1 MTEQTSLPCRNV
13 YCRLPNLVKRSVKS
27 DKPCRIIV
35 TIPATDESKS
45 TSILECPLCGSLFHK
60 VNNEELKNELLNRG
74 IPIED
79 LEALNWNVIPESAR
93 EILKTGSISQVNS
106 IINSALKN
114 RLEYIGKD
122 ITLLDGTTY
131 FRDWYNLYCWT
142 RNYSSIL
149 TVYFSMIVF
158 ASNFSHISIAIS

>member
-13 YCRLPNLVKRSVKS
+13 YCRLPNLVRRSLKS

-35 TIPATDESKS
+35 TIPATEETKA
-45 TSILECPLCGSLFHK
+45 TSILECPLCGSQFHK
-60 VNNEELKNELLNRG
+60 VDNDELKTELLNRG
-74 IPIED
+74 IPNEE

-93 EILKTGSISQVNS
+93 EILRTGSISQVNS

-122 ITLLDGTTY
+122 ITLLDGTPY
-131 FRDWYNLYCWT
+131 FRDGLSDIT
-142 RNYSSIL
+142 E
-149 TVYFSMIVF
+149 
-158 ASNFSHISIAIS
+158 